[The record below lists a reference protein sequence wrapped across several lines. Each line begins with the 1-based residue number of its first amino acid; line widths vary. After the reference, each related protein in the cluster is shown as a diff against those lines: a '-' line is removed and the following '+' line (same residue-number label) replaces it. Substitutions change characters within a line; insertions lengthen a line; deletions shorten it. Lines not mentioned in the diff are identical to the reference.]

1 MVVDSL
7 TQKEV
12 MAMVRSMEAERREE
26 GMTFALLLHIF
37 MVDMSLVVLITH
49 VGGLL
54 KVILALVNQ
63 VIR

>member
-7 TQKEV
+7 TQEKV
-12 MAMVRSMEAERREE
+12 MAMVRSMEAARRKER
-26 GMTFALLLHIF
+26 MTFALLLHIF

-54 KVILALVNQ
+54 KVILAVVNH
-63 VIR
+63 

>member
-7 TQKEV
+7 TQEKV
-12 MAMVRSMEAERREE
+12 MAMVRSMEAARQEE

-54 KVILALVNQ
+54 KVILALVNH
-63 VIR
+63 

>member
-7 TQKEV
+7 TQEEV
-12 MAMVRSMEAERREE
+12 MAMVRSMEAARREE

-54 KVILALVNQ
+54 KVILALVNH
-63 VIR
+63 

>member
-54 KVILALVNQ
+54 KVILALVNH
-63 VIR
+63 

>member
-7 TQKEV
+7 TQEEV
-12 MAMVRSMEAERREE
+12 MAMVRSMQAARREE

-54 KVILALVNQ
+54 KVILAVVNH
-63 VIR
+63 